1 MKFADLHFFDLL
13 FFCDAIALAPP
24 SESLSFASDVIW
36 YFNDQDQTDYDLLD
50 VKYVIAPADK
60 VMRSFLTP
68 IRKTA
73 RYILW
78 RAETTGCGE
87 VANSILPKNA
97 DSQAT
102 LQNENL
108 QWLWKRARE
117 GEFIRWSYPVADAT
131 RAAASGPLLV
141 PPRRGTL
148 SDRRVTADLFELQ
161 VELFSQSVVVVKT
174 TYNPKWSAAIDGRH
188 ADTFM
193 VSPGYI
199 GLIVPQAFIACE
211 SRIAAE
217 P

>member
-1 MKFADLHFFDLL
+1 
-13 FFCDAIALAPP
+13 
-24 SESLSFASDVIW
+24 
-36 YFNDQDQTDYDLLD
+36 
-50 VKYVIAPADK
+50 
-60 VMRSFLTP
+60 MRSFLTP

-78 RAETTGCGE
+78 RAETTGSGE

-148 SDRRVTADLFELQ
+148 SDRRVTAGDVLEPA
-161 VELFSQSVVVVKT
+161 EGK
-174 TYNPKWSAAIDGRH
+174 NPYAQALSALGASKGGAAR
-188 ADTFM
+188 AGKL
-193 VSPGYI
+193 SKKRR
-199 GLIVPQAFIACE
+199 AEIA
-211 SRIAAE
+211 RKAAKARWK
-217 P
+217 PRS